1 MGVVKVAVR
10 IGDWTDNKN
19 MMLKKSYYSTTMLLI
34 IRNNILVE
42 R

>member
-19 MMLKKSYYSTTMLLI
+19 IMLKKI
-34 IRNNILVE
+34 IFDDVVNNI
-42 R
+42 

>member
-19 MMLKKSYYSTTMLLI
+19 MMLKKI
-34 IRNNILVE
+34 IYIRHDVVNNT
-42 R
+42 

>member
-19 MMLKKSYYSTTMLLI
+19 MMLKKIINDDVVLI

>member
-19 MMLKKSYYSTTMLLI
+19 TNVKKNHIPRKTRTYY
-34 IRNNILVE
+34 V
-42 R
+42 

>member
-19 MMLKKSYYSTTMLLI
+19 MMLKKI
-34 IRNNILVE
+34 IIIFDDVVNNNT
-42 R
+42 

>member
-19 MMLKKSYYSTTMLLI
+19 MMLKI
-34 IRNNILVE
+34 IFDDVVNNT
-42 R
+42 